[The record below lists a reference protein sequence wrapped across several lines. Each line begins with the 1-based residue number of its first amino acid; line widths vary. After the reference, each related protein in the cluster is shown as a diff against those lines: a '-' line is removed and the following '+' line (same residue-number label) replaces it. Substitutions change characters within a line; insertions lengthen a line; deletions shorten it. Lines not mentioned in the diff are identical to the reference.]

1 MKIQH
6 SAFRGALP
14 IIDARLLPENNGQ
27 RARNVFLKRGTL
39 KPERAPLIVQSL
51 PSIANP
57 STLYRYPNGNNGA
70 GFWLTWGMGKR
81 VHAIKS
87 PLAND
92 DFSRVYW
99 TGDGPPKMGGI
110 SQITSGTPPY
120 PGSSYRLGVPAPAS
134 APEVSEPADRV
145 DVSEQPPTTLETSY
159 VVTLVSRFGEESA
172 PSLASNIIERWDMI
186 EGAPAGGNVELSLPG
201 IPSGSHDIVT
211 KRIYRAESG
220 GVYQYVADV
229 SASTSQ
235 YSDSITSAQ
244 LGRSLPSVEWDM
256 PDARLQGLTALPG
269 GILAGFF
276 ENTLCFSEAYLPH
289 AWPVAYQLAFKDTI
303 VAIGAT
309 SSGLIVATQGQPYL
323 VSGSSPEAMAPA
335 QLDVDQPCISARS
348 LVDMGEY
355 VIYAGH
361 DGLVAVGGRDA
372 RVVTGEVFTREQW
385 QALNPSSIHAY
396 RYDGRYLAF
405 YDGGCMVFTPGEG
418 VEFLDITASGGYYD
432 IAAGTLYLIQG
443 STISAWGQGDVMTLT
458 WRSRLHEV
466 PPGSAGFSCGK
477 VIAANY
483 PVRLKIWADGKPVMD
498 ADVISASMFRLPPG
512 YTLCR
517 DWELEIQST
526 YEVHSVQIA
535 TSPSELV

>member
-6 SAFRGALP
+6 SAFRGELP
-14 IIDARLLPENNGQ
+14 ILNARLLPENNAQ
-27 RARNVFLKRGTL
+27 RARNVYLKRGTL
-39 KPERAPLIVQSL
+39 KPENAPLTVESL
-51 PSIANP
+51 SAVANS
-57 STLYRYPNGNNGA
+57 STLYRYPSGNNGQ
-70 GFWLTWGMGKR
+70 GFWLTWGMGR
-81 VHAIKS
+81 NVNVVKS

-110 SQITSGTPPY
+110 SDIASGTPPY
-120 PGSSYRLGVPAPAS
+120 PGSSYRLGVPAPANAPLVS
-134 APEVSEPADRV
+134 APIDRV

-159 VVTLVSRFGEESA
+159 VVTLISRFGEEGA
-172 PSLASNIIERWDMI
+172 PSLASNIIERWDLI
-186 EGAPAGGNVELSLPG
+186 EGAPAGGNVELTLPS
-201 IPSGSHDIVT
+201 IPSGSYDIVT
-211 KRIYRAESG
+211 KRIYRAESS

-229 SASTSQ
+229 SAATSQ

-276 ENTLCFSEAYLPH
+276 DNTLCLSEAYLPH
-289 AWPVAYQLAFKDTI
+289 AWPVAYQLAFKDNI

-323 VSGSSPEAMAPA
+323 VSGSSPEAMSPM
-335 QLDVDQPCISARS
+335 QLDVDQPCLSARS

-355 VIYAGH
+355 IIYAGH
-361 DGLVAVGGRDA
+361 DGLVAAGGRDA
-372 RVVTGEVFTREQW
+372 RVVTAEVFTREQW
-385 QALNPSSIHAY
+385 QALNPSSMHAY

-405 YDGGCMVFTPGEG
+405 YEGGCMVFTPGEG
-418 VEFLDITASGGYYD
+418 VEFLDINASGGYYD

-443 STISAWGQGDVMTLT
+443 STISAWGQGDAMTFT
-458 WRSRLHEV
+458 WRSRLHEAA
-466 PPGSAGFSCGK
+466 PGSAGFSCGK
-477 VIAANY
+477 VIASNY
-483 PVRLKIWADGKPVMD
+483 PVRLIIWADGNQVMD
-498 ADVISASMFRLPPG
+498 AEIVSPSMFRLPPG

-517 DWELEIQST
+517 DWELEIQGT
-526 YEVHSVQIA
+526 NEVQSMQIA

>member
-6 SAFRGALP
+6 SAFRGELP
-14 IIDARLLPENNGQ
+14 ILDARLLPENNAQ
-27 RARNVFLKRGTL
+27 RARNVYLKRGTL
-39 KPERAPLIVQSL
+39 KPERAPLGVQSL

-57 STLYRYPNGNNGA
+57 STLYRYPNGNNGQ
-70 GFWLTWGMGKR
+70 GFWLTWGMGR
-81 VHAIKS
+81 NVHAVKS

-120 PGSSYRLGVPAPAS
+120 PGSSYRLGVPAPVS
-134 APEVSEPADRV
+134 APTVSEPGGRV
-145 DVSEQPPTTLETSY
+145 SVNERPPTMLETSY
-159 VVTLVSRFGEESA
+159 VVTLITRFGEEGV

-186 EGAPAGGNVELSLPG
+186 EGAPAGGSVKLSLPG

-211 KRIYRAESG
+211 KRVYRAESG
-220 GVYQYVADV
+220 GIYQHVADV
-229 SASTSQ
+229 NASTST
-235 YSDSITSAQ
+235 YTDSITSAQ

-256 PDARLQGLTALPG
+256 PDARITGLIALPG

-276 ENTLCFSEAYLPH
+276 DNTLCFSEAYLPH
-289 AWPVAYQLAFKDTI
+289 AWPVAYQLAFKDNI

-309 SSGLIVATQGQPYL
+309 SSGLVVATQGQPYL
-323 VSGSSPEAMAPA
+323 VSGSSPEAMSPM
-335 QLDVDQPCISARS
+335 QLDVDQPCVSARS

-355 VIYAGH
+355 IIYAGH
-361 DGLVAVGGRDA
+361 DGLAAAGGRDA
-372 RVVTGEVFTREQW
+372 RVVTADVFTREQW
-385 QALNPSSIHAY
+385 QALNPKTMHAY
-396 RYDGRYLAF
+396 RYDGRYVVF

-418 VEFLDITASGGYYD
+418 VEFLDINASGGYHD

-443 STISAWGQGDVMTLT
+443 NAIKAWGQGDAMALT
-458 WRSRLHEV
+458 WRSRLHEF

-477 VIAANY
+477 VIASSY
-483 PVRLKIWADGKPVMD
+483 PVRLIIRADGNSVLD
-498 ADVISASMFRLPPG
+498 ADITDTGMFRLPAG

-517 DWELEIQST
+517 DWDIEIQT
-526 YEVHSVQIA
+526 NNEVQSIQIA
-535 TSPSELV
+535 TSPSELI

>member
-6 SAFRGALP
+6 SAFRGELP
-14 IIDARLLPENNGQ
+14 IINARLLPENNAQ
-27 RARNVFLKRGTL
+27 QARNVYLKRGTL
-39 KPERAPLIVQSL
+39 KPERAPLAVESL
-51 PSIANP
+51 PSVANP

-70 GFWLTWGMGKR
+70 GFWLTWGMDKN
-81 VHAIKS
+81 VHAVKS
-87 PLAND
+87 SLAND

-110 SQITSGTPPY
+110 SDITSGSPPY
-120 PGSSYRLGVPAPAS
+120 PGNSFRLGIPAPIS
-134 APEVSEPADRV
+134 GPFADVPSDR
-145 DVSEQPPTTLETSY
+145 DPIGERPSTMLETVY
-159 VVTLVSRFGEESA
+159 VMTYISRFGEEGA
-172 PSLASNIIERWDMI
+172 PSVASNTVERWDMI
-186 EGAPAGGNVELSLPG
+186 NGAPSGGQVVLLLPG
-201 IPSGSHDIVT
+201 IPSGSHDIIA
-211 KRIYRAESG
+211 KRIYRAESS
-220 GVYQYVADV
+220 GVFQFVADV
-229 SASTSQ
+229 SASTTE
-235 YSDSITSAQ
+235 YTDSITSAQ

-256 PDARLQGLTALPG
+256 PDARMQGLTALPG

-276 ENTLCFSEAYLPH
+276 DNTLCFSEAYLPH

-303 VAIGAT
+303 VAIGST

-361 DGLVAVGGRDA
+361 EGLVAAGGRDA
-372 RVVTGEVFTREQW
+372 RVVTAEIFSKEQW
-385 QALNPSSIHAY
+385 QALNPTTMHAY
-396 RYDGRYLAF
+396 RYDGRYVAF
-405 YDGGCMVFTPGEG
+405 YTGGCMVFTPSEG
-418 VEFLDITASGGYYD
+418 VEFFDINASGGYND

-443 STISAWGQGDVMTLT
+443 STISAWGKGSAMTMT

-477 VIAANY
+477 IIASSY
-483 PVRLKIWADGKPVMD
+483 PVRLILRADSLVALD
-498 ADVISASMFRLPPG
+498 TQIQSASMFRLPPG

-517 DWELEIQST
+517 DWDIEIQST
-526 YEVHSVQIA
+526 NEVQSVQIA
-535 TSPSELV
+535 TSPSELI